1 MKKADMARRVART
14 MNHLHCMARHL
25 NGIGIIKPAIGFK
38 GLDMRKTE
46 FLGLHGHS
54 LDPEGIF
61 LLRTLNRNTK
71 SLSKIG
77 RPTGMINVSVGN
89 QNFFQG
95 NAPTFNFS
103 HQPVNIAAGV
113 DHRTAFAGFIPEN
126 RAVLGKGCHGN
137 NGKLKCGHRKIQIDK
152 KPSEEAGEE
161 PGKIFESWQNDDHR
175 LYFATIA
182 MPETL
187 IPHIDSPL
195 AWSALLIFVVASLG
209 ADFMSLKRQGN
220 RVISFSDAL
229 RWSLVW
235 VSLALVFCAG
245 LWFAL
250 DMTDG
255 REFANIKAGE
265 FLTGYLIEKSLS
277 VDNLFVFLMLFTTFH
292 VPLAQQKKALM
303 IGIIA
308 AIVLRILLILI
319 GAWLISRFSW
329 VMYFFGLF
337 LLYTGA
343 KMVVADEEEH
353 DLENNRLLKWMRGHL
368 TISHE
373 YHGSALYFIKD
384 GVRTFTPLFLVVAL
398 IGVTDVMFAV
408 DSIPA
413 IFAVTTDPYI
423 VMSSN
428 IFAVLG
434 LRALYFMLAGMAERF
449 HLLKFGL
456 AAILVFIGTKMLI
469 VDFYHIPV
477 GASLAIVLAFLLVT
491 MIASL
496 IIKPK
501 TPGHS

>member
-1 MKKADMARRVART
+1 
-14 MNHLHCMARHL
+14 
-25 NGIGIIKPAIGFK
+25 
-38 GLDMRKTE
+38 
-46 FLGLHGHS
+46 
-54 LDPEGIF
+54 
-61 LLRTLNRNTK
+61 
-71 SLSKIG
+71 
-77 RPTGMINVSVGN
+77 
-89 QNFFQG
+89 
-95 NAPTFNFS
+95 
-103 HQPVNIAAGV
+103 
-113 DHRTAFAGFIPEN
+113 
-126 RAVLGKGCHGN
+126 
-137 NGKLKCGHRKIQIDK
+137 
-152 KPSEEAGEE
+152 
-161 PGKIFESWQNDDHR
+161 
-175 LYFATIA
+175 
-182 MPETL
+182 MPQTL

-195 AWSALLIFVVASLG
+195 AWSALLIFVTAALG
-209 ADFMSLKRQGN
+209 ADFLSLRRQGN
-220 RVISFSDAL
+220 RVISFADAL

-235 VSLALVFCAG
+235 IALAMVFCAG
-245 LWFAL
+245 LWFTL
-250 DMTDG
+250 DMTEG
-255 REFANIKAGE
+255 RALANAKAGE

-308 AIVLRILLILI
+308 AIVLRIVLILI
-319 GAWLISRFSW
+319 GAWLISQFSW
-329 VMYFFGLF
+329 VMYLFGLF

-353 DLENNRLLKWMRGHL
+353 DLQNNRLLKWMRRHL

-373 YHGSALYFIKD
+373 YHGSALYLIKD
-384 GVRTFTPLFLVVAL
+384 GVRVFTPLFLVVAL

-491 MIASL
+491 MMASL

-501 TPGHS
+501 KTGHS

>member
-1 MKKADMARRVART
+1 
-14 MNHLHCMARHL
+14 
-25 NGIGIIKPAIGFK
+25 
-38 GLDMRKTE
+38 
-46 FLGLHGHS
+46 
-54 LDPEGIF
+54 
-61 LLRTLNRNTK
+61 
-71 SLSKIG
+71 
-77 RPTGMINVSVGN
+77 
-89 QNFFQG
+89 
-95 NAPTFNFS
+95 
-103 HQPVNIAAGV
+103 
-113 DHRTAFAGFIPEN
+113 
-126 RAVLGKGCHGN
+126 
-137 NGKLKCGHRKIQIDK
+137 
-152 KPSEEAGEE
+152 
-161 PGKIFESWQNDDHR
+161 
-175 LYFATIA
+175 
-182 MPETL
+182 
-187 IPHIDSPL
+187 
-195 AWSALLIFVVASLG
+195 
-209 ADFMSLKRQGN
+209 
-220 RVISFSDAL
+220 
-229 RWSLVW
+229 
-235 VSLALVFCAG
+235 
-245 LWFAL
+245 
-250 DMTDG
+250 
-255 REFANIKAGE
+255 
-265 FLTGYLIEKSLS
+265 
-277 VDNLFVFLMLFTTFH
+277 MLFTTFH

-308 AIVLRILLILI
+308 AIVLRILLILV

-329 VMYFFGLF
+329 VMYLFGLF

-343 KMVVADEEEH
+343 KMVVADEEDH
-353 DLENNRLLKWMRGHL
+353 DLENNRLLKWMRRHL
-368 TISHE
+368 TISHD